1 MLNKLGM
8 PVGHGGVLCLTNALL
23 LPLSETVDAIPVG
36 YI

>member
-23 LPLSETVDAIPVG
+23 PLSETVDAIPVG